1 MSTSKHPWKEEK
13 GKLAQLKSVNQIAE
27 SIGVTPKTIWRWTA
41 AGTFPKPI
49 KLSGG
54 STRWRAEDVTAW
66 MESKGV
72 DA

>member
-1 MSTSKHPWKEEK
+1 MT
-13 GKLAQLKSVNQIAE
+13 QLTQLNSVRQIAA

-54 STRWRAEDVTAW
+54 STRWRLEDVAAW
-66 MESKGV
+66 MKSKGV